1 MIQEA
6 YCSFEVSKL
15 LKEKGFNELCGRYY
29 SSQFNEMRTVGDI
42 CMMSWNSISDEY
54 EYISIPTHQMAMAW
68 LREKHNLYIGINI
81 EVGDIQM
88 LPSYDF
94 EETVLGYTFVIYNK
108 ETLIWVFKDKTPRSY
123 EDAVEAALKYCL
135 ENLI

>member
-1 MIQEA
+1 MIKEA
-6 YCSFEVSKL
+6 YCSYEVAKL
-15 LKEKGFNELCGRYY
+15 LKEKGFNESIKCWYDNFQDFHEKGGR
-29 SSQFNEMRTVGDI
+29 
-42 CMMSWNSISDEY
+42 MSNTDCLPPTIMC
-54 EYISIPTHQMAMAW
+54 PTHQMAMAW

-123 EDAVEAALKYCL
+123 EDAVEAALKYVL